1 MNQKEKDLWLNPK
14 EKEENLSTKEDYKQ
28 KIVTLECQLNRLHRR
43 HTKIVSQL
51 HEHID
56 KYRKQ
61 MINCLNMSI
70 PDMID
75 QIDL

>member
-1 MNQKEKDLWLNPK
+1 MNEEKDISV
-14 EKEENLSTKEDYKQ
+14 EEYKRQ
-28 KIVTLECQLNRLHRR
+28 ILCLECDINRLKRK

-61 MINCLNMSI
+61 MINCLNINI

-75 QIDL
+75 QLDL